1 MKLEPVK
8 FTKPKSL
15 LKSPKSIGQLTM
27 WGCGGMAYFNF
38 FSTLNLSPGLQF
50 GLSGVVPMAALIG
63 YLLLKPGAGR
73 SADSETSANW
83 PDDYP

>member
-8 FTKPKSL
+8 FTKPKSP
-15 LKSPKSIGQLTM
+15 LKSPKSIGQLMM

-73 SADSETSANW
+73 SKDESLE
-83 PDDYP
+83 

>member
-1 MKLEPVK
+1 MKFDPVK
-8 FTKPKSL
+8 FTKPKS
-15 LKSPKSIGQLTM
+15 PKSIGQLMM

-63 YLLLKPGAGR
+63 YFLLKPGAGK
-73 SADSETSANW
+73 SADE
-83 PDDYP
+83 

>member
-1 MKLEPVK
+1 MKPIK
-8 FTKPKSL
+8 FTKPKS
-15 LKSPKSIGQLTM
+15 PKSIGSLMM

-63 YLLLKPGAGR
+63 YLLLKPDH
-73 SADSETSANW
+73 SKSDDSGT
-83 PDDYP
+83 

>member
-1 MKLEPVK
+1 MKFSNV
-8 FTKPKSL
+8 
-15 LKSPKSIGQLTM
+15 KSPKSIGQLMM

-63 YLLLKPGAGR
+63 YLLLKPD
-73 SADSETSANW
+73 SSKSDDSET
-83 PDDYP
+83 

>member
-8 FTKPKSL
+8 FTKSKSP
-15 LKSPKSIGQLTM
+15 LKSPKSIGQLMM

-50 GLSGVVPMAALIG
+50 GLSGVLPMAALIG
-63 YLLLKPGAGR
+63 YLFLKPGAGR
-73 SADSETSANW
+73 SEDESSSIE
-83 PDDYP
+83 

>member
-8 FTKPKSL
+8 FTKPKS
-15 LKSPKSIGQLTM
+15 PKSIGQLMM

-63 YLLLKPGAGR
+63 YLLLKP
-73 SADSETSANW
+73 SVKHPDDSET
-83 PDDYP
+83 

>member
-1 MKLEPVK
+1 MKFAKVK
-8 FTKPKSL
+8 SP
-15 LKSPKSIGQLTM
+15 LKSPKSIGQLMM

-63 YLLLKPGAGR
+63 YFLLKP
-73 SADSETSANW
+73 SVSNPDDSET
-83 PDDYP
+83 